1 MNQNVGQRCATSMVR
16 IANILKQKGNIMSN
30 RKVNNRKVYI
40 VMCHNVTQDS
50 VYISEVCSSKKK
62 AEFHMSFISGVMRR
76 SEPDIFRAYWV
87 SSQRV
92 V

>member
-1 MNQNVGQRCATSMVR
+1 MT
-16 IANILKQKGNIMSN
+16 K

-40 VMCHNVTQDS
+40 VMCSNLTNKY

-62 AEFHMSFISGVMRR
+62 AEDHKIYISEVMDKH
-76 SEPDIFRAYWV
+76 EPEIVRAYWV
-87 SSQRV
+87 TDMRV

>member
-1 MNQNVGQRCATSMVR
+1 MT
-16 IANILKQKGNIMSN
+16 K

-40 VMCHNVTQDS
+40 VMCSNLTNKY

-62 AEFHMSFISGVMRR
+62 ANEHRDFISDLMARD
-76 SEPDIFRAYWV
+76 EPEVARAYWV
-87 SSQRV
+87 TDMRV